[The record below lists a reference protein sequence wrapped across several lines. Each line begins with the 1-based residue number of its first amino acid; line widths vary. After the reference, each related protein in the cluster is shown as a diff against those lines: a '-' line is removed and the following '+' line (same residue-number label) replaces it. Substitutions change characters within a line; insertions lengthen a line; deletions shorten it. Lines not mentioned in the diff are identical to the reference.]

1 MIIVVSNKELN
12 LGSNG
17 DILVVESL
25 LDASKVKGNITAL
38 VYYSSNESTN
48 EFAASLGTLKEK
60 NVGSIWYISAEE
72 KKDPLVE
79 MAVIGSGGYY
89 INDEFFLESAELL
102 ESLVLGG
109 GSNEI
114 MEIGGVGVLKD
125 FATRYLQDGKTQIP
139 KGYLQV
145 LTSAVNQISE
155 DYKRKSEQLLI
166 VSEKATNVIED
177 SSLGLQEQEKERKKL
192 AKIIESFEE
201 SLNQVSVPTRSSSV
215 AFFPTVSYL
224 KERDIVRIKDIGRTP
239 YLFSFVYGFYN
250 YCEKVLNKRPKLI
263 VVEPVGSNFE
273 VQYQNFNWVTSSN
286 HGDLSKYVN
295 SVSFT
300 NYPTT
305 AVLTNFLNDP
315 AKDMFIVLDRTTT
328 SPNHILNSR
337 KTRSVH
343 FAVTGESVIESLK
356 LKSRNPRLKFFSS
369 IRKIDGAEFTIPS
382 LDYPKPTFERENLYL
397 SECGEMYKTLV
408 RKA

>member
-12 LGSNG
+12 LGSNSN
-17 DILVVESL
+17 ILVVESL

-38 VYYSSNESTN
+38 VYYSSKESTN
-48 EFAASLGTLKEK
+48 EFAASLAALKEK
-60 NVGSIWYISAEE
+60 NVGSIWYISTTEN
-72 KKDPLVE
+72 KDPLIE

-89 INDEFFLESAELL
+89 IGDEFFLESGELL
-102 ESLVLGG
+102 ESLVT
-109 GSNEI
+109 GSGTNEI

-155 DYKRKSEQLLI
+155 EYKKKSEQLLI

-177 SSLGLQEQEKERKKL
+177 SSLGLQEQEKERKHL
-192 AKIIESFEE
+192 AEIIKNLEE
-201 SLNQVSVPTRSSSV
+201 GLSQVTVPTRSSSV
-215 AFFPTVSYL
+215 SFFPTVSYL
-224 KERDIVRIKDIGRTP
+224 KERDIIRIKDIGRTP

-263 VVEPVGSNFE
+263 VIEPVGSNFE
-273 VQYQNFNWVTSSN
+273 EQYKNFNWVTSSN
-286 HGDLSKYVN
+286 HGDLSKYV
-295 SVSFT
+295 SPVSFT

-305 AVLTNFLNDP
+305 AVLTNFLNDS

-328 SPNHILNSR
+328 YSNHILNSR

-343 FAVTGESVIESLK
+343 FAVTGESVIDSLK
-356 LKSRNPRLKFFSS
+356 LKNKNPRLKFFSS
-369 IRKIDGAEFTIPS
+369 IREIEGSEFTIPV

-397 SECGEMYKTLV
+397 SACGEMYKILV
-408 RKA
+408 RKG